1 MVIIHILCY
10 LFFVV
15 VTTRPKNTSNPVFI
29 GRRWLFKQL
38 EDLFQKN
45 DSINGVLL
53 VGDPGSGKT
62 TIMKQLVNSRNN
74 SSRFIHENIIAFYS
88 CEYDRKITRDGE
100 TFVKSLVEQLSQ
112 NVLGYK
118 KLIQDE
124 DIQNKLHYCKNDL
137 LKCAEVTVF
146 DPLHKLNISLETKKF
161 ILIDALDECH
171 EKKGSYNEIIEVLHG
186 QEPRPSS
193 WVTLFLSSRKETT
206 IIGKMSEIGVKTVAI
221 DATSKENLND
231 IRSFAQ
237 EMISRYDF
245 RKENGESMKE
255 KLTESIETIL
265 EKTDG
270 NFLFIKK
277 LLEHWEKKPDI
288 INLASIPS
296 DMTYVYARSFRER
309 FEKNELQ
316 RFAKLFEILLALKRP
331 PTLQF
336 LKRILTVN
344 GQMDDYKFDHVV
356 GKLHTYLRFDNGIV
370 RIYHK
375 SFAEWLT
382 NHDTSINGFSI
393 KKSRG
398 HRYIADDLFNHYNK
412 AENELTVEG
421 LYELSMHVLNGET
434 PMLKEHVSK
443 LKGLNSNVTD
453 RFGECVLHYLARNRE
468 STKVLEVFIQQF
480 KSVDVFS
487 KTGLTPTYYATRAGN
502 YYNLE
507 LLIKK
512 GADVNYVVTV
522 SDLCSVYSL
531 FNRYINYEYYSL
543 TFIAADKGY
552 REIVELLMNNGAH
565 FEKEDKC
572 GWKPLYVAAKAGHFK
587 IVELLI
593 NKTDRTSSDS
603 FVVLFQAAFF
613 NHSDVLKFL
622 LETGLRDKCI
632 PCKRDYKDNSM
643 FNLTTHQY
651 LERICGSLL
660 NIAVFRRYQKIVEIL
675 LSYGKK
681 TLECKSLAGLTPLMR
696 AVERND
702 TKMVTLLL
710 DEGADL
716 EAQCENSNH
725 REYLWKIFSSTYYC
739 SCTSKAIHISLIK
752 GTSKLTTELI
762 NRNADRFS
770 RDCMGW
776 SADDLAAI
784 YNEHVN
790 TSLLNNKTVIRYS
803 AVCGSVKVFELLSR
817 NKYSGVLTTIYE
829 DGMTLLH
836 LASLGLTNVMF
847 PSECSVINCTA
858 FECPRMSS
866 RHEYDHE
873 KQYLKT
879 IKLLTKAAP
888 QNINKKDKHGRTA
901 LHYATLVRSP
911 DVVKH
916 LIRKGSD
923 WKIKDE
929 NGDTAL
935 KFVLKLP
942 IDYINLGPCSTVI
955 YSLLNSSE
963 MAISNEMHG
972 NCLRMLRRVRSLNV
986 RCNLGSTIVRIV
998 KLMDHHNLPLS
1009 WYALLKIDADL
1020 YCLSHENP
1028 RHASQ
1033 YRVISTISELLK
1045 VIIEFDV
1052 KVSCEI
1058 PGSYSTLHV
1067 MAMMLNPIFVRKN
1080 YVLLLQRYVTNY
1092 SMESRILDE
1101 CYDADGFLPIHY
1113 AVLWSNIDAVD
1124 LLINHGV
1131 DIWKKTRSGLTT
1143 FHLSLLNGQCS
1154 PRILDKLLNN
1164 ITSNKEYNVPSG
1176 SDFWCNTTSK
1186 PAFALL
1192 HIAARSGLRCLRY
1205 IHENSFIPISRLLFT
1220 SCTNTHGID
1229 LLYLLKLYH
1238 VVEWTTEWNDLGL
1251 PTNTTLS
1258 KYPER
1263 DAEYHLIYNY
1273 FFLTPHVNLNL
1284 KFEVNVLDLFRHP
1297 GINNLLPHVRVIE
1310 EQIKRC
1316 YNRCWRSASHASRN
1330 YFSTFRAVS
1339 IINDMFDPRS
1349 DGFIDIVP
1357 QMAELRYHCVKMFY
1371 NVSTTL
1377 WRQVSKAYTCSR
1389 KCRCL
1394 EIMRL
1399 LQKEFTSYQIQNSA
1413 TIFIAERLMAWNTTF
1428 TTFSYV
1434 NVLDRWPFGFLL
1446 KKALKMDKEYNYLK
1460 ILSPLNLVWKPL

>member
-29 GRRWLFKQL
+29 GRRWLFRQL

-74 SSRFIHENIIAFYS
+74 SSSFIHENIIAFYS

-100 TFVKSLVEQLSQ
+100 TFVKSLVEQLSKK
-112 NVLGYK
+112 VSGYK

-124 DIQNKLHYCKNDL
+124 DIQNKLHQCKDDL
-137 LKCAEVTVF
+137 VKCAEVTIL
-146 DPLHKLNISLETKKF
+146 DPLHKLNISPETKKF

-193 WVTLFLSSRKETT
+193 WVKLLLSSRKETT

-237 EMISRYDF
+237 EIISRYDF
-245 RKENGESMKE
+245 RKENGELMKE

-265 EKTDG
+265 NKTDG
-270 NFLFIKK
+270 NFLFIQK
-277 LLEHWEKKPDI
+277 LLEHWAKKPDI

-316 RFAKLFEILLALKRP
+316 RFAKLFEVLLALKRP
-331 PTLQF
+331 TTLQV
-336 LKRILTVN
+336 LKKILTVN
-344 GQMDDYKFDHVV
+344 DQMRDDCKFDDVV
-356 GKLHTYLRFDNGIV
+356 DKLHTYLRFDNGIV
-370 RIYHK
+370 RIFHQ

-382 NHDTSINGFSI
+382 NHGTPINGFSI

-398 HRYIADDLFNHYNK
+398 HQYIADYFFDHYNEE
-412 AENELTVEG
+412 ENELTVEG
-421 LYELSMHVLNGET
+421 LYELSMHVLNGG
-434 PMLKEHVSK
+434 MLKEHVKK

-453 RFGECVLHYLARNRE
+453 RLGECILHYLARDRG
-468 STKVLEVFIQQF
+468 STKVLEAVFIKQF

-531 FNRYINYEYYSL
+531 FNHYINYEYYSL

-603 FVVLFQAAFF
+603 FVVLHQAAFF
-613 NHSDVLKFL
+613 NHTDVLKFL

-632 PCKRDYKDNSM
+632 PCKRDYKDNPM

-651 LERICGSLL
+651 LERMCGSVL
-660 NIAVFRRYQKIVEIL
+660 NIAVSRRYQKIVEIL

-696 AVERND
+696 AVEKNN
-702 TKMVTLLL
+702 TNMVTLLL

-716 EAQCENSNH
+716 EAQCETSNEH
-725 REYLWKIFSSTYYC
+725 EYLVLIFSSTYHC
-739 SCTSKAIHISLIK
+739 SCKSKAIHISLIK

-790 TSLLNNKTVIRYS
+790 TSLLNNKTVVRYS

-836 LASLGLTNVMF
+836 LASLGLTNVF
-847 PSECSVINCTA
+847 SSVCSVINCTA
-858 FECPRMSS
+858 LECPHKLS
-866 RHEYDHE
+866 RQEYDRE
-873 KQYLKT
+873 KQYLKA
-879 IKLLTKAAP
+879 IKLLTKVAP

-901 LHYATLVRSP
+901 LHYAALVRSP

-923 WKIKDE
+923 WKIMDE
-929 NGDTAL
+929 NGNTAL
-935 KFVLKLP
+935 KFVLKQP
-942 IDYINLGPCSTVI
+942 IDYINLGPCSAVI

-963 MAISNEMHG
+963 MAISNEMQL
-972 NCLRMLRRVRSLNV
+972 NCLGMLEVTGTSNITCDLS
-986 RCNLGSTIVRIV
+986 GSPTISSIV
-998 KLMDHHNLPLS
+998 KLMAHHNLSLS
-1009 WYALLKIDADL
+1009 WYTLFKIDAHL

-1028 RHASQ
+1028 GASL
-1033 YRVISTISELLK
+1033 YRAISTISELLR
-1045 VIIEFDV
+1045 VIIELDV
-1052 KVSCEI
+1052 KVNCGI
-1058 PGSYSTLHV
+1058 PSSFSTLHV
-1067 MAMMLNPIFVRKN
+1067 MAMMLNSKFVKKN
-1080 YVLLLQRYVTNY
+1080 YSLLPLQRYVNNY
-1092 SMESRILDE
+1092 STESRILDE
-1101 CYDADGFLPIHY
+1101 CYDANGVLPIHY
-1113 AVLWSNIDAVD
+1113 AVFAGNVDVVD
-1124 LLINHGV
+1124 LFMNHGV
-1131 DIWKKTRSGLTT
+1131 DIWKKTRSGWTT
-1143 FHLSLLNGQCS
+1143 FQLSLVTGHCS
-1154 PRILDKLLNN
+1154 HRLLDKLLNY
-1164 ITSNKEYNVPSG
+1164 ITSNKEYKVPSG
-1176 SDFWCNTTSK
+1176 SDFWCNTTS
-1186 PAFALL
+1186 ASLSLL
-1192 HIAARSGLRCLRY
+1192 HIAAKNGSLCLRY
-1205 IHENSFIPISRLLFT
+1205 IHENKFIPISRLPFN

-1238 VVEWTTEWNDLGL
+1238 NVEWPTEWNDLGL

-1263 DAEYHLIYNY
+1263 DAEYHLVYKY
-1273 FFLTPHVNLNL
+1273 FFFRRDVNLNL
-1284 KFEVNVLDLFRHP
+1284 KFEANGLDLFRHP
-1297 GINNLLPHVRVIE
+1297 GINNLLPHGHVIE

-1316 YNRCWRSASHASRN
+1316 YNRCWHSASHASRN
-1330 YFSTFRAVS
+1330 FLSTFRAVS

-1349 DGFIDIVP
+1349 DGFIDIVQ
-1357 QMAELRYHCVKMFY
+1357 QMAELRYQCVKMFY
-1371 NVSTTL
+1371 KVSTTL
-1377 WRQVSKAYTCSR
+1377 WRQVSKSYTCSH

-1399 LQKEFTSYQIQNSA
+1399 LQKEFTSDPYRFGKEA
-1413 TIFIAERLMAWNTTF
+1413 RFLTERMGWNNT
-1428 TTFSYV
+1428 SYE
-1434 NVLDRWPFGFLL
+1434 NIRYHWPFGFLL
-1446 KKALKMDKEYNYLK
+1446 KKALKMDEEYNYLQGPWNV
-1460 ILSPLNLVWKPL
+1460 L

>member
-1 MVIIHILCY
+1 MYGHYSHIVL

-15 VTTRPKNTSNPVFI
+15 VTTRKNTSNPVFI
-29 GRRWLFKQL
+29 GRRWLFRQL

-112 NVLGYK
+112 NVSGYK

-124 DIQNKLHYCKNDL
+124 DIQNKLHQCKNDL
-137 LKCAEVTVF
+137 VKCAEMTIL
-146 DPLHKLNISLETKKF
+146 DPLHKLNISPETKKF

-186 QEPRPSS
+186 QEPRLSS
-193 WVTLFLSSRKETT
+193 WVKLLLSSRKETT

-221 DATSKENLND
+221 DATSKENLDD

-245 RKENGESMKE
+245 RKENGELMKE

-265 EKTDG
+265 KKTDG
-270 NFLFIKK
+270 SFLFIQK
-277 LLEHWEKKPDI
+277 LLEHWAKKPDK

-309 FEKNELQ
+309 FEKSELK
-316 RFAKLFEILLALKRP
+316 RFEKFFEVLLASKQP

-344 GQMDDYKFDHVV
+344 DQMDDYKFDDVV
-356 GKLHTYLRFDNGIV
+356 DKLHTYLRFDNGISV
-370 RIYHK
+370 RIFHQ

-382 NHDTSINGFSI
+382 NHDRPIDGFSI

-398 HRYIADDLFNHYNK
+398 YRYIADYFFDHYNEE
-412 AENELTVEG
+412 ENELTVEG
-421 LYELSMHVLNGET
+421 LYELSMHVLNGE
-434 PMLKEHVSK
+434 MLNKHVSK

-453 RFGECVLHYLARNRE
+453 QFGKCILHYLAQNKE
-468 STKVLEVFIQQF
+468 STKVLEVFIRQF
-480 KSVDVFS
+480 KSVDIFS
-487 KTGLTPTYYATRAGN
+487 NSGVTPAYYATIEEN
-502 YYNLE
+502 YHNLE

-512 GADVNYVVTV
+512 GADVNYYVRKIRN
-522 SDLCSVYSL
+522 LQCLVYAL
-531 FNRYINYEYYSL
+531 FDDYIRYEHHHSL
-543 TFIAADKGY
+543 TSIAAYRGY
-552 REIVELLMNNGAH
+552 RKIVELLMNNGAH

-572 GWKPLYVAAKAGHFK
+572 GWKPLYLAAKAGHLK
-587 IVELLI
+587 TVELLMS
-593 NKTDRTSSDS
+593 KTDRTSSD
-603 FVVLFQAAFF
+603 FLALHQAAVF
-613 NHSDVLKFL
+613 NYSDVLKFL
-622 LETGLRDKCI
+622 LESGVRDKCI
-632 PCKRDYKDNSM
+632 SCKREYKDDSMTM
-643 FNLTTHQY
+643 FNLTTHQH
-651 LERICGSLL
+651 LETICGSVL
-660 NIAVFRRYQKIVEIL
+660 NIAVSMRNLKIVEIL
-675 LSYGKK
+675 LSYGKE

-710 DEGADL
+710 DKGADV
-716 EAQCENSNH
+716 EAQCETTNKH
-725 REYLWKIFSSTYYC
+725 EYFWEIFTSLYYC

-752 GTSKLTTELI
+752 GTSKLTIELI
-762 NRNADRFS
+762 ERNADRFS

-776 SADDLAAI
+776 SADDLAAVFNQ
-784 YNEHVN
+784 YVN
-790 TSLLNNKTVIRYS
+790 PSLLNNKTVMRYS
-803 AVCGSVKVFELLSR
+803 AVCGSVKTFELLTR
-817 NKYSGVLTTIYE
+817 NKNSGALTTIYE

-836 LASLGLTNVMF
+836 LATLGLTNLISFSSV
-847 PSECSVINCTA
+847 CSMINCTA
-858 FECPRMSS
+858 FECPQKLL
-866 RHEYDHE
+866 RHKYGSE

-879 IKLLTKAAP
+879 IKLLTKVAP

-901 LHYATLVRSP
+901 LHYAALLRSP

-923 WKIKDE
+923 WKIMDE
-929 NGDTAL
+929 NGNTAL
-935 KFVLKLP
+935 KFVLKQP
-942 IDYINLGPCSTVI
+942 IDYINFGPCSAVI

-963 MAISNEMHG
+963 MAISDEMQV
-972 NCLRMLRRVRSLNV
+972 NCLSMLQVRILNTKCDIV
-986 RCNLGSTIVRIV
+986 STIVSIV
-998 KLMDHHNLPLS
+998 ELMVHHKLPLS
-1009 WYALLKIDADL
+1009 WYTLFKIDVDL
-1020 YCLSHENP
+1020 YCLSHKTPTKYYNHE
-1028 RHASQ
+1028 
-1033 YRVISTISELLK
+1033 YKVISTICELLK
-1045 VIIEFDV
+1045 VIELKVIDV
-1052 KVSCEI
+1052 KVNCEV
-1058 PGSYSTLHV
+1058 PFKYSTFHV
-1067 MAMMLNPIFVRKN
+1067 MAFIDHPALE
-1080 YVLLLQRYVTNY
+1080 RYVNTY

-1101 CYDADGFLPIHY
+1101 CYDADGFLLIHY
-1113 AVLWSNIDAVD
+1113 AVLSSNIDVVD
-1124 LLINHGV
+1124 LFMNQGV

-1143 FHLSLLNGQCS
+1143 FHLSLMNGQCS

-1164 ITSNKEYNVPSG
+1164 ITSNKEYKVPSG
-1176 SDFWCNTTSK
+1176 SDFWCNTTS
-1186 PAFALL
+1186 ASLSLL
-1192 HIAARSGLRCLRY
+1192 HMAARNGFQCLRY
-1205 IHENSFIPISRLLFT
+1205 IHENTFIPISRLPFN
-1220 SCTNTHGID
+1220 SCTNTHGIN
-1229 LLYLLKLYH
+1229 LSYLLKLYH
-1238 VVEWTTEWNDLGL
+1238 DVEWTTGRWNDLGL
-1251 PTNTTLS
+1251 STNTILS

-1273 FFLTPHVNLNL
+1273 YFFTRDVNFKNL

-1297 GINNLLPHVRVIE
+1297 GINNLLLHGHVIE
-1310 EQIKRC
+1310 RQIKRC
-1316 YNRCWRSASHASRN
+1316 YNRCWHSASHASRN
-1330 YFSTFRAVS
+1330 FLSTFRAVS
-1339 IINDMFDPRS
+1339 IINDRFDPRS

-1357 QMAELRYHCVKMFY
+1357 LMAELRYQCVKMFY

-1399 LQKEFTSYQIQNSA
+1399 LQKEFTSKP
-1413 TIFIAERLMAWNTTF
+1413 TRFGVWIFLAERMGWNDT
-1428 TTFSYV
+1428 SLENILYQ
-1434 NVLDRWPFGFLL
+1434 WPFGFLL
-1446 KKALKMDKEYNYLK
+1446 KKALKMDEEYNYLQ
-1460 ILSPLNLVWKPL
+1460 ILSFRPWKAV